1 MPVTIVFLFLLQLLL
16 IGTMN
21 IYRNQMYLYRL
32 TADHYKA
39 QTYLAY
45 SDYWIQE
52 KNISLVFE
60 NRWIPESLHFQ
71 DGSASFQENSDQSI
85 VVQVVL
91 KNGHSEAGT
100 IKIRY
105 EQQDIPDDVKVE

>member
-1 MPVTIVFLFLLQLLL
+1 
-16 IGTMN
+16 
-21 IYRNQMYLYRL
+21 MYLYRL

-52 KNISLVFE
+52 KNASLAFE
-60 NRWIPESLHFQ
+60 NRRIPEALHFQ
-71 DGSASFQENSDQSI
+71 DGSASFQENSDQGI

-91 KNGHSEAGT
+91 TNGHAEAGT
-100 IKIRY
+100 IKISY
-105 EQQDIPDDVKVE
+105 QQQGIPDDVKVE